1 LSNPTNARSA
11 EYRNQHYYYEEKKS
25 AKVKKLLP
33 IYLCGHNSTY
43 EFTLQENEVEIA
55 GVDVAVVANLLRCGH
70 IVALFQGKGEAG
82 PRALGNRSL
91 LFDPRIENGK
101 DIVNT
106 VKGRETFR
114 PFAAAVM
121 LEHVDEWFDL
131 GKLSE
136 SPFMMYAVN
145 VIPDK
150 STFIPSVVH
159 VDGTCRV
166 QTVTVEQNQNLYNIL
181 SAFNNVTGVPVL
193 LNTSFNLAGDPI
205 VETIQDAI
213 DSLRRSRIEYL
224 YLPEI
229 NKLLYIKN

>member
-1 LSNPTNARSA
+1 MS
-11 EYRNQHYYYEEKKS
+11 
-25 AKVKKLLP
+25 
-33 IYLCGHNSTY
+33 IYLCGHNPTY
-43 EFTLQENEVEIA
+43 EFSLNDNEVEIDN
-55 GVDVAVVANLLRCGH
+55 VDVSVVTKLLGAGN

-101 DIVNT
+101 EIVNS
-106 VKGRETFR
+106 VKGREAFR

-121 LEHVDEWFDL
+121 LEHVNEWFDL

-136 SPFMMYAVN
+136 SPFMMYAVD
-145 VIPDK
+145 VIQDK
-150 STFIPSVVH
+150 ATKIPSVIH

-166 QTVTVEQNQNLYNIL
+166 QTVTLEQNQNLYNIL
-181 SAFNNVTGVPVL
+181 SAFNNETGVPLL

-205 VETIQDAI
+205 VETVNDALE
-213 DSLRRSRIEYL
+213 SLRRSKIEYL

-229 NKLLYIKN
+229 SKLIYIKN